1 MSLFTLL
8 RRLAVAVLPL
18 VMLISSN
25 ADAAG
30 KTVAGVAFEEQ
41 LRLDDTPLLLNGAGV
56 RSKFFIKAYVIGL
69 YLPHKVGNSE
79 LAINQAGPKQLRIV
93 AQRDVGV
100 SMFLS
105 GLESGLEKNLAR
117 ADLTTLQPRLDQFN
131 SAIKSIGKIPEGAVF
146 AIDLTA
152 GNQTRLSLNGKQVG
166 QDIAGADFYQA
177 LLHVWFGKKP
187 AQEDLKAALL
197 GL

>member
-69 YLPHKVGNSE
+69 YLPHKVGDAE

-93 AQRDVGV
+93 ALRDVGV

-105 GLESGLEKNLAR
+105 GLESGLEKNLAH
-117 ADLTTLQPRLDQFN
+117 ADLTTLHPRLDQFN
-131 SAIKSIGKIPEGAVF
+131 AAIKSIGKIPEGVVF

-177 LLHVWFGKKP
+177 LLHVWLGKKP
-187 AQEDLKAALL
+187 AQEELKAALL

>member
-30 KTVAGVAFEEQ
+30 KTVAGVEFEEQ

-69 YLPHKVGNSE
+69 YLPHKVGDAE

-93 AQRDVGV
+93 ALRDVGV

-105 GLESGLEKNLAR
+105 GLGSGLEKNLAH
-117 ADLTTLQPRLDQFN
+117 ADLPPCTRVSTSSTLQSNQL
-131 SAIKSIGKIPEGAVF
+131 AKSRRGWCLPS
-146 AIDLTA
+146 T
-152 GNQTRLSLNGKQVG
+152 
-166 QDIAGADFYQA
+166 
-177 LLHVWFGKKP
+177 
-187 AQEDLKAALL
+187 
-197 GL
+197 